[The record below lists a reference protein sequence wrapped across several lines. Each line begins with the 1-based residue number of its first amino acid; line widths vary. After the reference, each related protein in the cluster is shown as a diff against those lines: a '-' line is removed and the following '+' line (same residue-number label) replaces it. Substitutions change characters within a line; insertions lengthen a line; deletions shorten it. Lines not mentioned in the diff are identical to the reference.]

1 MELKK
6 QATKSAFWAFIEQF
20 SAQLIGF
27 GVSLVL
33 ARLLMPEDFGT
44 IALFGVVMNVSAVL
58 INGGLTSSLVR
69 TQNADDSDLST
80 VFWFNIVISFLIY
93 IVIFITAP
101 QISNF
106 YNKPI
111 LTELI
116 RVYAIILIVDS
127 FVSVQAMRFEKELDF
142 KTTFRIKL
150 PSLLIGGVLGI
161 VLAWQGFG
169 VWSLVYSA
177 ICKNVI
183 STIQYWFYSNWRPSF
198 IFNKIKF
205 RYHFSFGIRIT
216 ASALLDVVFS
226 NLFTIIIGKKF
237 SSVEL
242 GYYDRADGLK
252 QLPINNIAATLNR
265 VAFPLFAK
273 ISHDNARLKNVYQ
286 EMLKLVIFVIAPIIG
301 IMIIEA
307 LPLIRFLLTE
317 KWLPAVPYFQILSLA
332 GLLYPIHAYNLNI
345 LNAKGRSDLFLK
357 LEILKKLLVI
367 IIILLMIPFGMY
379 GLVWAQVVLSVMALF
394 INTFFTGKFLNYNI
408 FQQLK
413 DLFPSIAVAT
423 FIGLILWLFDKEI
436 LYSQKDLIRIIVL
449 TTLYLIIYFGIT
461 YMLRF
466 KELILIKSIIL
477 KK

>member
-93 IVIFITAP
+93 IVIFTTAP
-101 QISNF
+101 HISNF

-150 PSLLIGGVLGI
+150 PSLLIGGALGI

-177 ICKNVI
+177 IFKNVI
-183 STIQYWFYSNWRPSF
+183 STIQYWFYSDWRPSF

-273 ISHDNARLKNVYQ
+273 ISHDNERLKNVYQ

-379 GLVWAQVVLSVMALF
+379 GLVWAQVILSVMALF

-466 KELILIKSIIL
+466 KELILIKNIIL

>member
-69 TQNADDSDLST
+69 TQNVDDRDLST

-93 IVIFITAP
+93 IVIFTTAP
-101 QISNF
+101 HISNF

-150 PSLLIGGVLGI
+150 PSLLIGGALGI

-177 ICKNVI
+177 IFKNVI
-183 STIQYWFYSNWRPSF
+183 STIQYWFYSDWRPSF

-273 ISHDNARLKNVYQ
+273 ISHDNERLKNVYQ

-379 GLVWAQVVLSVMALF
+379 GLVWAQVILSVMALF

-466 KELILIKSIIL
+466 KELILIKNIIL

>member
-1 MELKK
+1 
-6 QATKSAFWAFIEQF
+6 
-20 SAQLIGF
+20 
-27 GVSLVL
+27 
-33 ARLLMPEDFGT
+33 MPEDFGT

-93 IVIFITAP
+93 IVIFTTAP

-150 PSLLIGGVLGI
+150 PSLLIGGALGI

-177 ICKNVI
+177 IFKNVI
-183 STIQYWFYSNWRPSF
+183 STIQYWFYSDWRPSF

-226 NLFTIIIGKKF
+226 SLFTIIIGKSF
-237 SSVEL
+237 L
-242 GYYDRADGLK
+242 
-252 QLPINNIAATLNR
+252 QLNWA
-265 VAFPLFAK
+265 
-273 ISHDNARLKNVYQ
+273 
-286 EMLKLVIFVIAPIIG
+286 
-301 IMIIEA
+301 IM
-307 LPLIRFLLTE
+307 TE
-317 KWLPAVPYFQILSLA
+317 PM
-332 GLLYPIHAYNLNI
+332 
-345 LNAKGRSDLFLK
+345 D
-357 LEILKKLLVI
+357 
-367 IIILLMIPFGMY
+367 
-379 GLVWAQVVLSVMALF
+379 
-394 INTFFTGKFLNYNI
+394 
-408 FQQLK
+408 
-413 DLFPSIAVAT
+413 
-423 FIGLILWLFDKEI
+423 
-436 LYSQKDLIRIIVL
+436 
-449 TTLYLIIYFGIT
+449 
-461 YMLRF
+461 
-466 KELILIKSIIL
+466 
-477 KK
+477 

>member
-93 IVIFITAP
+93 IVIFTTAP

-150 PSLLIGGVLGI
+150 PSLLIGGALGI

-177 ICKNVI
+177 IFKNVI
-183 STIQYWFYSNWRPSF
+183 STIQYWFYSDWRPSF

-273 ISHDNARLKNVYQ
+273 ISHDNERLKNVYQ

-379 GLVWAQVVLSVMALF
+379 GLVWAQVILSVMALF

-466 KELILIKSIIL
+466 KELILIKNIIL

>member
-93 IVIFITAP
+93 IVIFTTAP

-150 PSLLIGGVLGI
+150 PSLLIGGALGI

-177 ICKNVI
+177 IFKNVI
-183 STIQYWFYSNWRPSF
+183 STIQYWFYSDWRPSF

-226 NLFTIIIGKKF
+226 SLFTIIIGKKF

-273 ISHDNARLKNVYQ
+273 ISHDNERLKNVYQ

-379 GLVWAQVVLSVMALF
+379 GLVWAQVILSVMALF

-413 DLFPSIAVAT
+413 
-423 FIGLILWLFDKEI
+423 
-436 LYSQKDLIRIIVL
+436 
-449 TTLYLIIYFGIT
+449 
-461 YMLRF
+461 
-466 KELILIKSIIL
+466 
-477 KK
+477 

>member
-1 MELKK
+1 M
-6 QATKSAFWAFIEQF
+6 
-20 SAQLIGF
+20 
-27 GVSLVL
+27 
-33 ARLLMPEDFGT
+33 
-44 IALFGVVMNVSAVL
+44 
-58 INGGLTSSLVR
+58 
-69 TQNADDSDLST
+69 
-80 VFWFNIVISFLIY
+80 
-93 IVIFITAP
+93 
-101 QISNF
+101 
-106 YNKPI
+106 
-111 LTELI
+111 
-116 RVYAIILIVDS
+116 YAIILIVDS

-150 PSLLIGGVLGI
+150 PSLLIGGALGI

-177 ICKNVI
+177 IFKNVI
-183 STIQYWFYSNWRPSF
+183 STIQYWFYSDWRPSF

-226 NLFTIIIGKKF
+226 SLFTIIIGKKF

-273 ISHDNARLKNVYQ
+273 ISHDNERLKNVYQ

-379 GLVWAQVVLSVMALF
+379 GLVWAQVILSVMALF

-466 KELILIKSIIL
+466 KELILIKNIIL